1 MGSQEGV
8 MSIKPPLFNGSNL
21 IFWKVRTKAYL
32 QSLGADVWAIV
43 EEGYQYPA
51 SIPTDAAERKKYEIN
66 AKAVNVLLGSMSE
79 LEFAKVMQLHS
90 AKEIWDKIIL
100 SYERDTKVKS
110 AKLQTLRIEY
120 ENLKM
125 HSDESVASFFIRL
138 DDIVNRMRN
147 LGETIIDTTL
157 VEKVLRSLTSKFDSK
172 VSAIEERQDLQTL
185 TIVQL
190 HGTLTAFEMRQGG
203 PSQIREAAFKAS
215 TKGKEKEVVK

>member
-79 LEFAKVMQLHS
+79 SEFAKVMQLHT
-90 AKEIWDKIIL
+90 AKEIWDKII
-100 SYERDTKVKS
+100 
-110 AKLQTLRIEY
+110 
-120 ENLKM
+120 
-125 HSDESVASFFIRL
+125 
-138 DDIVNRMRN
+138 
-147 LGETIIDTTL
+147 
-157 VEKVLRSLTSKFDSK
+157 
-172 VSAIEERQDLQTL
+172 
-185 TIVQL
+185 
-190 HGTLTAFEMRQGG
+190 
-203 PSQIREAAFKAS
+203 
-215 TKGKEKEVVK
+215 